1 MKIKVCGMKF
11 SENVSNMVDI
21 GIDYV
26 GFIKWQ
32 KSSRF
37 SSNTPKISDSVKKV
51 GVFVDSPIGEVK
63 SSIKK
68 NNFDL
73 VQLHGNESIDYCHCL
88 KGSSL
93 IIKAFNID
101 EKFCFSKLKGYEE
114 VCDYFLFDSKGL
126 LPGGNGKKFNW
137 SLLKNYKLQKPFF
150 ISGGIGFN
158 DIFQVK
164 ELIQSNLP
172 VHAIDINSKF
182 ENSPGVKNTELI
194 KLFKEKLEL

>member
-11 SENVSNMVDI
+11 SENVSNLVDI

-32 KSSRF
+32 KSTRF
-37 SSNTPKISDSVKKV
+37 SSNTPKISDSIKKV
-51 GVFVDSPIGEVK
+51 GVFVNSPISEIK

-73 VQLHGNESIDYCHCL
+73 VQLHGNESIDYCHSL

-101 EKFCFSKLKGYEE
+101 EKFCFSKLESYDD
-114 VCDYFLFDSKGL
+114 VCDYFLFDSKGV
-126 LPGGNGKKFNW
+126 LPGGNGKK
-137 SLLKNYKLQKPFF
+137 LTGLY
-150 ISGGIGFN
+150 
-158 DIFQVK
+158 
-164 ELIQSNLP
+164 
-172 VHAIDINSKF
+172 
-182 ENSPGVKNTELI
+182 
-194 KLFKEKLEL
+194 

>member
-11 SENVSNMVDI
+11 SENVSNMLDI

-32 KSSRF
+32 KSLRF

-51 GVFVDSPIGEVK
+51 GVFVDSSIGEIK

-73 VQLHGNESIDYCHCL
+73 VQLHGNESIDYCHSL

-126 LPGGNGKKFNW
+126 LPGGNGKKFDW
-137 SLLKNYKLQKPFF
+137 SLLKNYKLKKPFF

-182 ENSPGVKNTELI
+182 ENSPGVKNIELI

>member
-11 SENVSNMVDI
+11 SENISNIIDI

-37 SSNTPKISDSVKKV
+37 SRNTPKISDSVKKV
-51 GVFVDSPIGEVK
+51 GVFVDSPIDEIK

-68 NNFDL
+68 NKFDL
-73 VQLHGNESIDYCHCL
+73 VQLHGNESIDYCHSL
-88 KGSSL
+88 KDSSL

-114 VCDYFLFDSKGL
+114 VCDYFLFDSRGL
-126 LPGGNGKKFNW
+126 LPGGNGKKFDW

-164 ELIQSNLP
+164 ELIQSDLP
-172 VHAIDINSKF
+172 IHAIDINSKF

>member
-11 SENVSNMVDI
+11 FENVSNLVDI

-37 SSNTPKISDSVKKV
+37 SSNTPKISDSIKKV

-73 VQLHGNESIDYCHCL
+73 VQLHGNESIDYCHSL

-101 EKFCFSKLKGYEE
+101 EKFCFSKLEGYED
-114 VCDYFLFDSKGL
+114 VCDYFLFDSKGV
-126 LPGGNGKKFNW
+126 LPGGNGKKFDW
-137 SLLKNYKLQKPFF
+137 SLLKNYKLEKPFF
-150 ISGGIGFN
+150 ISGGIGIN

>member
-11 SENVSNMVDI
+11 SENISNLVDI

-32 KSSRF
+32 KSTRF
-37 SSNTPKISDSVKKV
+37 SSNTPKISDSIKKV
-51 GVFVDSPIGEVK
+51 GVFVDSPISEIK

-73 VQLHGNESIDYCHCL
+73 VQLHGNESIDYCHSL

-101 EKFCFSKLKGYEE
+101 EKFCFSKLESYDD
-114 VCDYFLFDSKGL
+114 VCDYFLFDSKGV
-126 LPGGNGKKFNW
+126 LPGGNGKKFDW
-137 SLLKNYKLQKPFF
+137 SLLKNYKLEKPFF
-150 ISGGIGFN
+150 ISGGIGIN

-182 ENSPGVKNTELI
+182 ENSPGEKNTELI

>member
-1 MKIKVCGMKF
+1 MKF
-11 SENVSNMVDI
+11 SENVSNMLDI

-32 KSSRF
+32 KSLRF

-51 GVFVDSPIGEVK
+51 GVFVDSSIGEIK

-73 VQLHGNESIDYCHCL
+73 VQLHGNESIDYCHSL

-126 LPGGNGKKFNW
+126 LPGGNGKKFDW
-137 SLLKNYKLQKPFF
+137 SLLKNYKLKKPFF

-182 ENSPGVKNTELI
+182 ENSPGVKNIELI

>member
-32 KSSRF
+32 KSLRF
-37 SSNTPKISDSVKKV
+37 SSNTPKISDLVKKV
-51 GVFVDSPIGEVK
+51 GVFVDSPIGEIK

-73 VQLHGNESIDYCHCL
+73 VQLHGNESIDYCHSL

-126 LPGGNGKKFNW
+126 LPGGNGKKFDW
-137 SLLKNYKLQKPFF
+137 SLLKNYKLKKPFF

>member
-11 SENVSNMVDI
+11 SENVSNLVDI

-51 GVFVDSPIGEVK
+51 GVFVDSSIGEIK

-73 VQLHGNESIDYCHCL
+73 VQLHGNESIDYCHSL

-101 EKFCFSKLKGYEE
+101 EKFCFSKLKVYQE

-126 LPGGNGKKFNW
+126 LPGGNGKKFDW
-137 SLLKNYKLQKPFF
+137 SLLKNYKFQKPFF

>member
-11 SENVSNMVDI
+11 FENVSNLVDI

-51 GVFVDSPIGEVK
+51 GVFVDSSIGEIK

-73 VQLHGNESIDYCHCL
+73 VQLHGNESIDYCHSL

-101 EKFCFSKLKGYEE
+101 EKFCFSKLKVYEE

-126 LPGGNGKKFNW
+126 LPGGNGKKFDW

>member
-1 MKIKVCGMKF
+1 MLTIK
-11 SENVSNMVDI
+11 
-21 GIDYV
+21 
-26 GFIKWQ
+26 
-32 KSSRF
+32 
-37 SSNTPKISDSVKKV
+37 TPKR
-51 GVFVDSPIGEVK
+51 P
-63 SSIKK
+63 
-68 NNFDL
+68 
-73 VQLHGNESIDYCHCL
+73 C
-88 KGSSL
+88 

-101 EKFCFSKLKGYEE
+101 EKFGFSKLKGYEE

-126 LPGGNGKKFNW
+126 LPGGNGKKFDW
-137 SLLKNYKLQKPFF
+137 SLLKNYKLKKPFF

-182 ENSPGVKNTELI
+182 ENSPGVKNIELI